1 MTSFLLYIARTG
13 LYLGVFYAF
22 YLLVMR
28 RTTFFRLNRVL
39 LLAGSFACLLLPVFR
54 LRSVTTAGIASELS
68 MVAAGTETAEEA
80 VRAAFPWKEVLLAL
94 YATGALATLVLYLLS
109 VLKMNRLMRKGES
122 TRLEGC
128 RLILLDEDVPSFS
141 WGRTVVMSRKDQ
153 AENPAIFTHEMMHV
167 RCRHSL
173 DLILFFPLQLLFWW
187 NPLVWITRE
196 ELRLLHEY
204 EADEGVIQKGIDASG
219 YQLLLVRKAVG
230 EHRFTLASGF
240 QHAKLKNRIEMMLK
254 PGSSGW
260 RRWSYVALVPVLAC
274 FMFICNPVKAVTLT
288 VENEAPSRMRSEALL
303 FAQMPRFNGGNSREF
318 SQWVNS
324 QLHLQRRIEADG
336 RLLVGFTVGFDG
348 VVRDVKV
355 QKGLREDIDKEV
367 VQIISS
373 SPKWEPGID
382 PSGHPVPVHYSIPL
396 VFLAK

>member
-39 LLAGSFACLLLPVFR
+39 LLAGSLACLLLPVFR

-94 YATGALATLVLYLLS
+94 YAAGALATLVLYLLS

-187 NPLVWITRE
+187 NPLVWVTRE

-204 EADEGVIQKGIDASG
+204 EADEGVIQKGIDATG

-336 RLLVGFTVGFDG
+336 RLLVGFTVGTDG

-373 SPKWEPGID
+373 SPAWEPALD
-382 PSGHPVPVHYSIPL
+382 PSGQAVPVHYSIPL

>member
-1 MTSFLLYIARTG
+1 MADFLLYIARTG

-68 MVAAGTETAEEA
+68 MVAGTETAEEA
-80 VRAAFPWKEVLLAL
+80 VRAAFPWKEVLFAF
-94 YATGALATLVLYLLS
+94 YAAGALATLVLYLLS
-109 VLKMNRLMRKGES
+109 FLKMIRLMRKGES
-122 TRLEGC
+122 TWLEGC

-141 WGRTVVMSRKDQ
+141 WGRTVVMGREDL
-153 AENPAIFTHEMMHV
+153 ARNPAIFTHEMMHV

-204 EADEGVIQKGIDASG
+204 EADERVIRNGIDATD

-230 EHRFTLASGF
+230 EQRFTLANGF
-240 QHAKLKNRIEMMLK
+240 QHAKLKSRIEMMLK

-260 RRWSYVALVPVLAC
+260 KRWSYVALVPVLGC
-274 FMFICNPVKAVTLT
+274 FMFICNPVNAVTLP
-288 VENEAPSRMRSEALL
+288 VENEVPSRTRSELLL
-303 FAQMPRFNGGNSREF
+303 FEQMPSFNGGNSREF
-318 SQWVNS
+318 SRWVNS
-324 QLHLQRRIEADG
+324 HSQIQG
-336 RLLVGFTVGFDG
+336 RVDVEGRMLVGFTIGADG
-348 VVRDVKV
+348 VVRDVNV

-367 VQIISS
+367 ALIISS
-373 SPKWEPGID
+373 SPKWEPALD
-382 PSGHPVPVHYSIPL
+382 PTGRPVPVHYSLPL

>member
-94 YATGALATLVLYLLS
+94 YAAGALATLVLYLLS
-109 VLKMNRLMRKGES
+109 VLKMVRLMRKGES

-141 WGRTVVMSRKDQ
+141 WGRTVVMGRKDQ

-204 EADEGVIQKGIDASG
+204 EADEGVIQKGIDATG

-324 QLHLQRRIEADG
+324 QLHIQRRIEADG
-336 RLLVGFTVGFDG
+336 RLLVGFTVGTDG

-367 VQIISS
+367 MAIISS

-382 PSGHPVPVHYSIPL
+382 PSGQPVPVSYSIPI
-396 VFLAK
+396 VFLTK

>member
-39 LLAGSFACLLLPVFR
+39 LLAGSLACLLLPVFR

-94 YATGALATLVLYLLS
+94 YAAGALATLVLYLLS
-109 VLKMNRLMRKGES
+109 VLKMVRLMRKGES

-204 EADEGVIQKGIDASG
+204 EADEGVIQKGIDATG

-336 RLLVGFTVGFDG
+336 RLLVGFTVGTDG

-373 SPKWEPGID
+373 SPAWEPALD
-382 PSGHPVPVHYSIPL
+382 PSGQAVPVHYSIPL

>member
-94 YATGALATLVLYLLS
+94 YAAGALATLVLYLLS
-109 VLKMNRLMRKGES
+109 VLKMVRLMRKGES

-141 WGRTVVMSRKDQ
+141 WGRTVVMGRKDQ

-204 EADEGVIQKGIDASG
+204 EADEGVIQKGIDATG

-324 QLHLQRRIEADG
+324 QLHIQRRIEADG
-336 RLLVGFTVGFDG
+336 RLLVGFTVGTDG

-373 SPKWEPGID
+373 SPAWEPALD
-382 PSGHPVPVHYSIPL
+382 PSGQAVPVHYSIPL

>member
-94 YATGALATLVLYLLS
+94 YAAGALATLVLYLLS

-187 NPLVWITRE
+187 NPLVWVTRE

-204 EADEGVIQKGIDASG
+204 EADEGVIQKGIDATG

-336 RLLVGFTVGFDG
+336 RLLVGFTVGTDG

-373 SPKWEPGID
+373 SPAWEPALD
-382 PSGHPVPVHYSIPL
+382 PSGQAVPVHYSIPL

>member
-141 WGRTVVMSRKDQ
+141 WGRTVVMGRKDQ